1 MNGLDDHALK
11 VEIDEIAK
19 RIDRIIKKVSQVHPD
34 QPEEK
39 YAESTDE
46 TLVE

>member
-1 MNGLDDHALK
+1 MNVLDDHALK

-34 QPEEK
+34 QPEER